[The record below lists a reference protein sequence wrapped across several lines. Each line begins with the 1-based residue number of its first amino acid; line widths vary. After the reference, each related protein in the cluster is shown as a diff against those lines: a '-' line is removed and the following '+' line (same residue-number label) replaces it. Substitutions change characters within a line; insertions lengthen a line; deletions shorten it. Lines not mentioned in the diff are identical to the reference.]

1 MAITNQDGISKMDRE
16 RLVDSLVKKIQSGE
30 LRTLGIYGHG
40 GSGKTTFTK
49 ALCERLD
56 LAIVNLLETDP
67 YIIGS
72 SRDLVVPK
80 DHPNQKVTA
89 CLSSAHELASLE
101 RDIQA
106 LQAGMDIR
114 TIDKPWCPSVRLS
127 GAKPIL
133 IVEGMSVAFLPKSLF
148 DQTICFY
155 TDDETEL
162 KRRLSRDVAQRNRE
176 IDFIYRTHQIR
187 REQYH
192 QYYQP
197 MEGEADILV
206 NTSQD
211 QFRIEKE
218 KKVLRKK

>member
-1 MAITNQDGISKMDRE
+1 MDRE

-67 YIIGS
+67 YIIGT

-218 KKVLRKK
+218 

>member
-1 MAITNQDGISKMDRE
+1 MDSE
-16 RLVDSLVKKIQSGE
+16 RLVDYLVKKIQSGE

-67 YIIGS
+67 YIIGT

-155 TDDETEL
+155 TDDHTEL
-162 KRRLSRDVAQRNRE
+162 ERRLSRDVAQRNRE

-197 MEGEADILV
+197 MEGESDILV

-218 KKVLRKK
+218 

>member
-1 MAITNQDGISKMDRE
+1 MDRE

-106 LQAGMDIR
+106 LQAGLDIR
-114 TIDKPWCPSVRLS
+114 TIDKPWTPSHILS
-127 GAKPIL
+127 GSKPIL

-155 TDDETEL
+155 TDDHTEL
-162 KRRLSRDVAQRNRE
+162 ERRLSRDVAQRNRE

-197 MEGEADILV
+197 MKGEADILV

-218 KKVLRKK
+218 

>member
-1 MAITNQDGISKMDRE
+1 MDRE

-67 YIIGS
+67 YIIGT

-114 TIDKPWCPSVRLS
+114 TIDKPWTPSHILS
-127 GAKPIL
+127 GSKPIL

-148 DQTICFY
+148 DQTVCFY
-155 TDDETEL
+155 TDDHTEL
-162 KRRLSRDVAQRNRE
+162 ERRLSRDVAQRNRE

>member
-1 MAITNQDGISKMDRE
+1 MDRE

>member
-1 MAITNQDGISKMDRE
+1 MDRE

-67 YIIGS
+67 YIISS

-114 TIDKPWCPSVRLS
+114 TIDKPWTPSHILS
-127 GAKPIL
+127 GSKPIL

>member
-1 MAITNQDGISKMDRE
+1 MAITNQDGISRMDRE
-16 RLVDSLVKKIQSGE
+16 RLLDSLVKKIQTKE
-30 LRTLGIYGHG
+30 LQTLGIYGHG
-40 GSGKTTFTK
+40 GSGKTTFTR

-56 LAIVNLLETDP
+56 PTKVNLLETDP

-72 SRDLVVPK
+72 PRGLVVPK
-80 DHPNQKVTA
+80 DLPDQKVTA

-101 RDIQA
+101 RDIRA

-114 TIDKPWCPSVRLS
+114 TIDQPWSPSHILS
-127 GAKPIL
+127 GSKPIL

-155 TDDETEL
+155 TDDHTEL
-162 KRRLSRDVAQRNRE
+162 ERRLSRDVAQRNRE

-218 KKVLRKK
+218 

>member
-1 MAITNQDGISKMDRE
+1 MAITSQDGISKMDRE

-67 YIIGS
+67 YIIGT

-155 TDDETEL
+155 TDDHTEL
-162 KRRLSRDVAQRNRE
+162 ERRLSRDVAQRNRE

-197 MEGEADILV
+197 MEGESDILV

-218 KKVLRKK
+218 